1 MCVLS
6 VVCWQV
12 EVSATDLQVSLV
24 QRGPTDC
31 GASLCVIKKPR
42 TRGRYSPTRGLEDT
56 NPQWVAVPVEKKDI
70 LLEWKRKKL
79 NIIVD
84 AIANC
89 DERLLASS

>member
-56 NPQWVAVPVEKKDI
+56 NPQWVAVPVEKK
-70 LLEWKRKKL
+70 RY
-79 NIIVD
+79 IVGVEEKE
-84 AIANC
+84 A
-89 DERLLASS
+89 